1 MTQPLVLLAGL
12 DRIGAIEGIAKLA
25 WTALRISNGSAM
37 EGIEVDRDRGESAQ
51 DSARWFLTSCSPPRA
66 WICY

>member
-25 WTALRISNGSAM
+25 WTALRISNG
-37 EGIEVDRDRGESAQ
+37 GNRG
-51 DSARWFLTSCSPPRA
+51 
-66 WICY
+66 